1 MKPNKL
7 LVAQIIT
14 SIHTRR
20 GRVVKFKS
28 TRYQLADDILLKRN
42 YDNHLWTKFIQAY
55 VTRYQDFHKTTS
67 LRKKD
72 AMPLQSVTI
81 EHPSKQGKLNGVGKI
96 FPDLF
101 ELHKY
106 NLITTIP
113 FMVND
118 VEDSQS
124 LQSNVLIN
132 LGFPCCLFMKPI
144 AKHSVDCLLQTI

>member
-1 MKPNKL
+1 M
-7 LVAQIIT
+7 
-14 SIHTRR
+14 
-20 GRVVKFKS
+20 
-28 TRYQLADDILLKRN
+28 
-42 YDNHLWTKFIQAY
+42 
-55 VTRYQDFHKTTS
+55 
-67 LRKKD
+67 KKD
-72 AMPLQSVTI
+72 AIPLHSMTI
-81 EHPSKQGKLNGVGKI
+81 EHPSKQRKLNRVGKI
-96 FPDLF
+96 FLDLF

-144 AKHSVDCLLQTI
+144 VKHSVDCLLQTI